1 MRGFTPFCDRLEEI
15 LTRTHV
21 VTNNLFFRIKQV
33 TSPAEEEQPS
43 ETVEEKFSCLDGSN
57 NNLAHPAWGKPMS
70 PLLRLLPADYADG
83 FDAPAG
89 PNRPSP
95 RVISNVLF
103 DQRVPVPSHEG
114 LNDFH
119 VHFGQL
125 VAHDTDFATPYA
137 NFLTTDNLGIP
148 VPEGDPWFDPHS
160 NGKEIMRFRRSAQL
174 QTTGKLH
181 GVPREQVSV
190 CSGSARQT
198 SEVFVRSDKMRRESA
213 SSSLSLWVRN
223 KGDSW

>member
-1 MRGFTPFCDRLEEI
+1 MN
-15 LTRTHV
+15 
-21 VTNNLFFRIKQV
+21 VTSLLLKKQV
-33 TSPAEEEQPS
+33 TKADKPEQIS
-43 ETVEEKFSCLDGSN
+43 EMALEKFPCLDGAN
-57 NNLAHPAWGKPMS
+57 NNLAHPEWGKPMS
-70 PLLRLLPADYADG
+70 PLLRLLPPDYADS

-103 DQRVPVPSHEG
+103 DQKRNVFSEEG

-119 VHFGQL
+119 MHFGQL

-160 NGKEIMRFRRSAQL
+160 SGKEIMRFRRSAQL
-174 QTTGKLH
+174 HTTGKLH
-181 GVPREQVSV
+181 GTAREQV
-190 CSGSARQT
+190 
-198 SEVFVRSDKMRRESA
+198 
-213 SSSLSLWVRN
+213 
-223 KGDSW
+223 